1 MLRKLVMSMILM
13 SPLAVLAADKPAD
26 SAPAREKDG
35 LPLVF
40 HEDFSEGEK
49 AIEKFDII
57 DPTDWKMSKNAADK
71 WVLNLFK
78 RPTDA
83 SSGKLPVRSP
93 FGRAMVKDLYV
104 GEFVMEVKMTS
115 TIPAYGHQDLCL
127 HFGEV
132 DPTHLYYVHFGRKP
146 DPNAGNIFIVDGT
159 PRKNLLPPH
168 DKGIEWTEKEH
179 VARVVRK
186 PDGLIQIYF
195 DGKLWLEV
203 KNDKFPV
210 GRVGVGSFDDTG
222 EFSEITVWGKK
233 AEKPAPLPQP
243 QPQPTAKPAPATKA
257 PSKTEAKP
265 AK

>member
-1 MLRKLVMSMILM
+1 MKHLTVLLILVALM
-13 SPLAVLAADKPAD
+13 PISIAAD
-26 SAPAREKDG
+26 SAPAKERDG

-57 DPTDWKMSKNAADK
+57 NPADWKMSKNAAGK

-78 RPTDA
+78 KPTNDSA
-83 SSGKLPVRSP
+83 GKPAVRSP
-93 FGRAMVKDLYV
+93 FGQAIVKDLYV
-104 GEFVMEVKMTS
+104 GEFVMEVKFTS

-127 HFGEV
+127 FFGKV
-132 DPTHLYYVHFGRKP
+132 DPAHLFYVHFGRKP
-146 DPNAGNIFIVDGT
+146 DANAGNIFIVDGA

-179 VARVVRK
+179 TATVVRK
-186 PDGLIQIYF
+186 ADGLIQVSF
-195 DGKLWLEV
+195 DGKPWLEV
-203 KNDKFPV
+203 KSDKFPV

-222 EFSEITVWGKK
+222 EFSQITVWGKK
-233 AEKPAPLPQP
+233 AEKPAAPVKEAA
-243 QPQPTAKPAPATKA
+243 AKEAVKSGAA
-257 PSKTEAKP
+257 EAKP